1 MAEDTAQQKTEEPTE
16 RRLKEARDK
25 GQVPRSR
32 ELNTLLSLVAAA
44 VGLVFLGKALMGDL
58 MTMMSSGLAFNPKTL
73 NS

>member
-44 VGLVFLGKALMGDL
+44 VGLVFLG
-58 MTMMSSGLAFNPKTL
+58 
-73 NS
+73 